1 MLIGRPRKYLI
12 YQYESMIPKIL
23 KKNKRGRPRKDWQ
36 RGQTQAHETK
46 AIPKQNQSDFNKMDI
61 ISFLTNSYEQEIA
74 PGVRHLFDIDDAYYD
89 YPKFLIR
96 CNKRNKD
103 ERMTR
108 SDKKWFEQTEEL
120 KRLWESY
127 HPEKVLTIDDLKNA
141 VNAQEEEEEEEVDD
155 FDENDNESKDESSR
169 HIKHRDPIIEFNSDG
184 WNSLDRSV
192 QKILK
197 SHEEEIFND
206 GVTYQQ
212 QMKFVYTLIYS
223 PKKSDHR
230 GYQTIAD
237 LFGVGKGTVYNTIKR
252 MEYKKKEVG
261 HPPIFT
267 QDELIFLANKIEF
280 EWTNNNPFSLSFL
293 ANWIYKTF
301 HKVISN
307 NTLSHTIKRYKL
319 GKSILANPTEDRRIC
334 VPLEVIDQHYQQLQE
349 ILKARIPPAFVL
361 NVDEC
366 GFQQWQDKRAEK
378 VIVPCNVE
386 CSSTNIG
393 IDSRKKIYISWL
405 YSSRWIKT

>member
-23 KKNKRGRPRKDWQ
+23 KKNKRGRPRKDGQ

-169 HIKHRDPIIEFNSDG
+169 HIKHKDPIIEFNSDG

-237 LFGVGKGTVYNTIKR
+237 LFGVGKGTVYNI
-252 MEYKKKEVG
+252 G
-261 HPPIFT
+261 H
-267 QDELIFLANKIEF
+267 
-280 EWTNNNPFSLSFL
+280 S
-293 ANWIYKTF
+293 
-301 HKVISN
+301 IS
-307 NTLSHTIKRYKL
+307 S
-319 GKSILANPTEDRRIC
+319 
-334 VPLEVIDQHYQQLQE
+334 
-349 ILKARIPPAFVL
+349 
-361 NVDEC
+361 
-366 GFQQWQDKRAEK
+366 
-378 VIVPCNVE
+378 
-386 CSSTNIG
+386 
-393 IDSRKKIYISWL
+393 
-405 YSSRWIKT
+405 